1 MAFKCGLVRVA
12 VAVVVDGGWR
22 VDGGGWRG
30 STVVLGEIGC
40 GYERGSFKKF
50 DFLKKLLFKW
60 FLRGAGKCWHL
71 LNTL

>member
-1 MAFKCGLVRVA
+1 MAFKCGLVRGA
-12 VAVVVDGGWR
+12 VAVVVGGGWR

-50 DFLKKLLFKW
+50 DFFTVN
-60 FLRGAGKCWHL
+60 FIFCH
-71 LNTL
+71 NFIF